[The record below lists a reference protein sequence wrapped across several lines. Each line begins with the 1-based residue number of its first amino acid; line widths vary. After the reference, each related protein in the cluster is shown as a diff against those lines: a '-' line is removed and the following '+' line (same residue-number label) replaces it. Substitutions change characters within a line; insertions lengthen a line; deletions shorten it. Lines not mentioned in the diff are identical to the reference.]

1 MIFRDNFYFLSNMYP
16 CKVNYRGT
24 EYTCAE
30 SAFQAQK
37 CTKESEKLMF
47 NNINGFDAKKIGR
60 KVSLKSNWEK
70 EKLSIMEEIVRS
82 KFIQNPSLAEKLIG
96 IEGVIQEDNSWGD
109 TFWGVYNGRGE
120 NHLGKILMKIR
131 YELKNSSL
139 KLKETKVSYKKGMY
153 LYNKIF
159 IKIYSLKGS
168 LCLIDGDII
177 SPTEGNKMFLSYKK
191 NEEFSFKTSEKE
203 VEKEELISSYRKK
216 IDPSVDYI
224 DNYSQQKKAEEQNER
239 LLKIISAL
247 EKL

>member
-1 MIFRDNFYFLSNMYP
+1 MNFRNNFQFLSNMYP
-16 CKVNYRGT
+16 CRVQYKGT
-24 EYTCAE
+24 EYSCSE

-37 CTKESEKLMF
+37 CTKEEEKNLF
-47 NNINGFDAKKIGR
+47 SNIDGFLAKKYGK
-60 KVSLKSNWEK
+60 KVSLRKDWNK
-70 EKLSIMEEIVRS
+70 VRVSIMEEVVRA
-82 KFIQNPSLAEKLIG
+82 KFEQHPDLARELAKV
-96 IEGVIQEDNSWGD
+96 EGPIQEDNTWGD
-109 TFWGVYNGRGE
+109 TFWGVCQGRGE

-131 YELKNSSL
+131 DEFNNSSL
-139 KLKETKVSYKKGMY
+139 KVKETKVSYKKGMY
-153 LYNKIF
+153 FYNKIF